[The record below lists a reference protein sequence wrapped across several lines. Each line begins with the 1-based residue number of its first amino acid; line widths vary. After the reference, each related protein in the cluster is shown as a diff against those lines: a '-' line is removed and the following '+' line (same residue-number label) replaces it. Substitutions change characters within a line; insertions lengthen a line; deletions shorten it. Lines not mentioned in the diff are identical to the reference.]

1 MGKKSRFRVSRRA
14 FIHAA
19 AGTTAL
25 AALSP
30 LPVPLLA
37 AEPPRWPVGCR
48 DAHLQHAGTADCW
61 SAARR
66 LGAEVLEV
74 NVAPSL
80 ACEALFHPSRK
91 YSLATEADL
100 ATLETDLAGSGCR
113 IAAFMMA
120 NHLDERLEEELE
132 WARRLVKAARRLG
145 VGVIR
150 IDVVPR
156 KLSGDSFLPF
166 AIEACKKLCELAAD
180 TPIRYGVENHGK
192 ITNDPAFLE
201 KLFDGVG
208 SDKLGLT
215 LDVAN
220 FYWWGHPLSE
230 VYALYER
237 FAPRAVHT
245 HCKSIRYPEDK
256 RNVKREMGWEYG
268 KYNCPIYEGDI
279 DFKRVIEILRRAG
292 YRGDLC
298 VEDESLGK
306 LEKAGRA
313 EALKK
318 QIRYL
323 KDLQI

>member
-1 MGKKSRFRVSRRA
+1 M
-14 FIHAA
+14 
-19 AGTTAL
+19 
-25 AALSP
+25 
-30 LPVPLLA
+30 
-37 AEPPRWPVGCR
+37 
-48 DAHLQHAGTADCW
+48 
-61 SAARR
+61 
-66 LGAEVLEV
+66 
-74 NVAPSL
+74 APSL

-91 YSLATEADL
+91 YSLRRKRTW

-120 NHLDERLEEELE
+120 NHWMSGSKRSWNGL
-132 WARRLVKAARRLG
+132 RLVKAPGGWGWGSFALTWCRAAQRRPSCRSHRG
-145 VGVIR
+145 
-150 IDVVPR
+150 
-156 KLSGDSFLPF
+156 
-166 AIEACKKLCELAAD
+166 CKKLCELAAD